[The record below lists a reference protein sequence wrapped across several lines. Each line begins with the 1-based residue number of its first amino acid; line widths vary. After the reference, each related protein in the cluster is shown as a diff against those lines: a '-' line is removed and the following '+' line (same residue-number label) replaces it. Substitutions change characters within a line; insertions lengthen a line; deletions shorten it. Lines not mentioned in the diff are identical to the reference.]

1 MRNPEHIETTPWWH
15 AFRWTLLL
23 TALIGVANVELLP
36 AAHGTWPFAPRTC
49 AFSRSEKP
57 RICRPSGVEIPNDVP
72 AHGRFDGLIEW
83 LQFDRDAILAGQL
96 WRLVTGNLVHWSMEH
111 FLLDVGAFLVVGV
124 MVEGHLKQNYLW
136 ILLAAAVA
144 VGCGVLALAPE
155 MTVYRGLSGVDS
167 GQFAAALCIE
177 SAAALRDRR
186 RWIWV
191 APAMSIFVLKI
202 VYECTSGQ
210 MLFGTES
217 LGDIGIPTPVAHAAG
232 AAAAVALICGT
243 MLVQSPTAAADR
255 RTRQPAT
262 ARV

>member
-1 MRNPEHIETTPWWH
+1 MRKPETIETTPWWH

-23 TALIGVANVELLP
+23 TALISVANIGLLP
-36 AAHGTWPFAPRTC
+36 AVQGWF
-49 AFSRSEKP
+49 
-57 RICRPSGVEIPNDVP
+57 G
-72 AHGRFDGLIEW
+72 GLTEW

-111 FLLDVGAFLVVGV
+111 FLLDVGAFLVVGL
-124 MVEGHLKQNYLW
+124 MVEGYLKQNYAW
-136 ILLAAAVA
+136 ILLASAVA
-144 VGCGVLALAPE
+144 VGCGVLAFAPE

-167 GQFAAALCIE
+167 GQFAAALCVE
-177 SAAALRDRR
+177 SATALRDRR

-191 APAMSIFVLKI
+191 APAMSIFVIKI

-232 AAAAVALICGT
+232 AAAAVALVCGT
-243 MLVQSPTAAADR
+243 MLAQSPTAAADR
-255 RTRQPAT
+255 MTRQPAT

>member
-1 MRNPEHIETTPWWH
+1 MRNPETIETTPWWH

-23 TALIGVANVELLP
+23 TALISVANVDLLP
-36 AAHGTWPFAPRTC
+36 AAHGWF
-49 AFSRSEKP
+49 
-57 RICRPSGVEIPNDVP
+57 G
-72 AHGRFDGLIEW
+72 GLTEW

-111 FLLDVGAFLVVGV
+111 FLLDVGAFLVVGL
-124 MVEGHLKQNYLW
+124 MVEGYLKQNYAW
-136 ILLAAAVA
+136 ILLASAVA
-144 VGCGVLALAPE
+144 VGCGVLAFAPE
-155 MTVYRGLSGVDS
+155 MTVYRGRWVTVRD
-167 GQFAAALCIE
+167 QFAAALCVE

-191 APAMSIFVLKI
+191 APAMSIFVIKI

-232 AAAAVALICGT
+232 AAAAVALVCGT
-243 MLVQSPTAAADR
+243 MLAQSPTAVKFRCTAWPAGPPAPQR
-255 RTRQPAT
+255 CRTG
-262 ARV
+262 VSH